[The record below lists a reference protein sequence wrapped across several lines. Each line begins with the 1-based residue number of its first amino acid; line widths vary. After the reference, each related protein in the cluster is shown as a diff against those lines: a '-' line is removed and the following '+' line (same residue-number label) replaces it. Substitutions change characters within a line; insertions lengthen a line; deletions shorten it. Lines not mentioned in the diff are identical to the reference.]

1 MSDCVIL
8 GNRRVTYDLARLKD
22 SRNGDADDEDQSHR
36 PVNGTVVECV
46 ELNLTSAYDCPSPL
60 RPLTIESRMRPALPT
75 TPKKMASQSENS
87 RQLSVISLRGMSRL
101 TKDLLPCPEVHGQS
115 VDMSQPPLGEQRQD
129 VESSGHTADTDK
141 QCLVD
146 STDVRDEDDTCF
158 IASVSWFS
166 VGNP

>member
-1 MSDCVIL
+1 MIFVQ
-8 GNRRVTYDLARLKD
+8 RPDLARLKD

-46 ELNLTSAYDCPSPL
+46 EDREQDETGTADNAEEDGKP
-60 RPLTIESRMRPALPT
+60 I
-75 TPKKMASQSENS
+75 
-87 RQLSVISLRGMSRL
+87 
-101 TKDLLPCPEVHGQS
+101 KDLLPCPEVHGQS